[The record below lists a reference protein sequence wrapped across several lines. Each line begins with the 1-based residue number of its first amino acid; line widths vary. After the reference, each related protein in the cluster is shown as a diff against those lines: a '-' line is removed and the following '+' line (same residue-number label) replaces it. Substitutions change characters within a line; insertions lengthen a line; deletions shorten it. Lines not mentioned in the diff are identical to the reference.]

1 VGGPAPPTTD
11 ALARHFDS
19 LYVVASAQGDQPRA
33 ALLTAIET
41 PLAFGIAPGLIPVVV
56 DSLEPDG
63 DYEANPTA
71 WEAVASATDTLVEFA
86 AFSDDDATN
95 ALLVRRQASVT
106 SAVLYAGLVSSGG
119 FTTGVHLTSGTAGS
133 ACALRTPVTNPA
145 IANLRGATCVT
156 LAVTSSDTLP
166 YALWIPGATVTGVL
180 VTRP

>member
-1 VGGPAPPTTD
+1 MGGPAPPTTD

-19 LYVVASAQGDQPRA
+19 LYVVATAQGDQPRA
-33 ALLTAIET
+33 ALLTVIET
-41 PLAFGIAPGLIPVVV
+41 PLAFGVAPGLVPVVV

-63 DYEANPTA
+63 DYEANPTT
-71 WEAVASATDTLVEFA
+71 WEGVASGTDTLVEFA
-86 AFSDDDATN
+86 AFSDDEATN

-106 SAVLYAGLVSSGG
+106 SAVLYAGMVSSDV
-119 FTTGVHLTSGTAGS
+119 TTGVHLMTGTSGS

-145 IANLRGATCVT
+145 IAHLHGATCVT
-156 LAVTSSDTLP
+156 LSVTSSDTLP